1 MKSLAAFT
9 TLVTCLV
16 LVACGR
22 NESPKATPV
31 ATPLSSAANVPKA
44 EIKKDEAPH
53 APDTHGMP
61 GMSELFKGDDK
72 PALKTSEKT
81 PPGR

>member
-1 MKSLAAFT
+1 MKNLAAFT

-22 NESPKATPV
+22 NESPKATPA
-31 ATPLSSAANVPKA
+31 ATPFSIAANVPKA
-44 EIKKDEAPH
+44 EIKKDDAPH

-61 GMSELFKGDDK
+61 GTSELFKDEDK
-72 PALKTSEKT
+72 PAVKSSEMT